1 MNKLAK
7 ALLVTLAVVAPLS
20 LGALDAQARTMP
32 HHTNAKVS
40 RVAYAPATGAKAT
53 KVRHSKH
60 HVKHQARVHRHS
72 TAKHLARK

>member
-20 LGALDAQARTMP
+20 LGALDAQAKTIP
-32 HHTNAKVS
+32 HHANAKTMK
-40 RVAYAPATGAKAT
+40 VAYAPTSGAKAT

-60 HVKHQARVHRHS
+60 HAKHQARAHKYS
-72 TAKHLARK
+72 AAKHLARK